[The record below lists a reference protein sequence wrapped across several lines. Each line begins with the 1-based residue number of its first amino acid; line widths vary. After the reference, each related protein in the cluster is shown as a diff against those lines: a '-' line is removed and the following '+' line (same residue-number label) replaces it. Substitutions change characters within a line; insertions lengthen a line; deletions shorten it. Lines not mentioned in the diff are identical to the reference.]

1 MKPIFTGLTPNAQAD
16 DIIVNLLLLTAPA
29 LWQKG
34 KSIVELEHAFRN
46 FFGHEYVF
54 SFDSGRTSLFS
65 ILKSLNLQSGAE
77 VLLQAYTC
85 VAVPDPVLWA
95 GFTPI
100 YVDCDKETLNMSA
113 EYLEKKITPKS
124 KVLIIQHTFGFPA
137 DIEKLMAIAKAHNL
151 FVIED
156 CAHALG
162 AKYNGKLVG
171 TFGDAAFFSFGRD
184 KVISSTF
191 GGIAITRNKD
201 LAVNLRHIE
210 QSFKF
215 PRRGWIAKQ
224 LAHPHIMAKGKILYN
239 ILNLGKIHIYLA
251 KKLGLTTPAVYP
263 TEKTG
268 GKPPFVFHRLAN
280 ALAAVALKQFR
291 KLGKFNDHRRKIAM
305 LYEVGLPTMAKQRA
319 LPDTEPIYLRYV
331 IMHPK
336 RDEIIAEAK
345 KQNIFLGDWYTTAI
359 APVGVNY
366 DAIKYDPATCPN
378 AEAAARET
386 LNLPT
391 DIHISEKDAER
402 IIKFLLKWK

>member
-1 MKPIFTGLTPNAQAD
+1 MKPIFTGLTPNAQTD

-34 KSIVELEHAFRN
+34 KSIAELEHAFRN

-65 ILKSLNLQSGAE
+65 ILKSLHLPSDAE

-95 GFTPI
+95 GLIPI
-100 YVDCDKETLNMSA
+100 FVDIEKDTLNMSP
-113 EYLEKKITPKS
+113 EDLEKKITSKS

-137 DIEKLMAIAKAHNL
+137 DIEKLMAIAKTHNL

-162 AKYNGKLVG
+162 ATYQGKQVG

-191 GGIAITRNKD
+191 GAVAITRNKEV
-201 LAVNLRHIE
+201 AINLRHIE
-210 QSFKF
+210 QSFTF
-215 PRRGWIAKQ
+215 PRRAWIVKQ
-224 LAHPHIMAKGKILYN
+224 LAHPSIMAKGKMFYN
-239 ILNLGKIHIYLA
+239 ILSLGKIHIYLA

-263 TEKTG
+263 QEKTG
-268 GKPPFVFHRLAN
+268 GKPPFVFRRLAN
-280 ALAAVALKQFR
+280 ALAAVAFKQFR
-291 KLGKFNDHRRKIAM
+291 KLDTLNAHRRKIAI

-336 RDEIIAEAK
+336 RDEIMAEAK

-359 APVGVNY
+359 APVGVDY
-366 DAIKYDPATCPN
+366 DAIKYNPSSCPN
-378 AEAAARET
+378 AEQAARET

-391 DIHISEKDAER
+391 DIHITEKDAQR
-402 IIKFLLKWK
+402 IITFLLKWK